1 MMYALVDCNNF
12 YVSCERVFN
21 PELENKSIVVL
32 SNNDG
37 CVISRSN
44 EAKALGIPMGAPA
57 FQFQQLFD
65 KNKVHVFSSNYTLYA
80 DMSERVMN
88 ILHQFTPDM
97 EVYSIDESFLQFN
110 GYDSFYDLNKIG
122 CNIRKKIKTG
132 LGIPVCV
139 GLAPTK
145 ALAKIANRIAKKFP
159 EQLNGVYMIDSEEK
173 RIKAL
178 KWTKIEDVWG
188 IGSRLAKRLQILQV
202 KTAYDFTQ
210 IGDSFLRKE
219 FSIVE
224 LRLKKELLGESV
236 LQLEDIKNKKTIAT
250 TRSFERD
257 SSDFDYIKERIATF
271 AVSCA
276 EKLRKQHSNANI
288 LSVFI
293 QTNPQKPVAQ
303 YRRTIAIKLPYATN
317 SNITLAK
324 FATQGLEQIFR
335 EGYCY
340 KRAGIIVS
348 ELTDSDQKQLNLFCE
363 EDSRH
368 SNLMKTID
376 SINKKMGEPKLK
388 LASQDLKRTWKMRQE
403 HLSQN
408 FTTNIKQTIIID
420 LNLA

>member
-1 MMYALVDCNNF
+1 MYALVDCNNF

-21 PELENKSIVVL
+21 PLLENKPVVVL

-44 EAKALGIPMGAPA
+44 EAKSLGIPMGAPA

-65 KNKVHVFSSNYTLYA
+65 KNNVYVFSSNYALYA

-88 ILHQFTPDM
+88 LLHQYNPDM

-110 GYDSFYDLNKIG
+110 GYESFYDVEQIG
-122 CNIRKKIKTG
+122 KKIKQKIKLG

-159 EQLNGVYMIDSEEK
+159 IQLNGVYMIDSEEK

-188 IGSRLAKRLQILQV
+188 IGNRLAKRLHLLQV
-202 KTAYDFTQ
+202 YTAYDFTL
-210 IGDSFLRKE
+210 ISDSFLRKE

-236 LQLEDIKNKKTIAT
+236 LRLDDIKNKKTIAT
-250 TRSFERD
+250 TRSFEKD
-257 SSDFDYIKERIATF
+257 SSDFEYIKERVATF

-276 EKLRKQHSNANI
+276 EKLRKQNSNANI
-288 LSVFI
+288 LSVLL
-293 QTNPQKPVAQ
+293 QTNPQKPIPQ

-324 FATQGLEQIFR
+324 VAIQGLEQIFR
-335 EGYCY
+335 EGYSY

-348 ELTDSDQKQLNLFCE
+348 GLSDCHLKQLNLFYE

-368 SNLMKTID
+368 LNLMKTID
-376 SINKKMGEPKLK
+376 HINKKIGEPKIK
-388 LASQDLKRTWKMRQE
+388 LASQDLERTWKMRQE